1 LIQIKDAARATTKLD
16 DEHGSL
22 ATAQAV
28 AAKVRQ
34 RAMSKI
40 NELSGVLDSAPM
52 GDCSALYESLRSHYL
67 FAGLDAADFEQLA
80 KHIAAT
86 SLEKGEVLF
95 HRGDAAEHF
104 YFIDTGLIEL
114 SLIAPTGDKK
124 TLEVIGPGRTFGEA
138 VAFMQGHKYPVS
150 AEALQDSR
158 LCRIPNKTYVELIR
172 SNSDASMRLLADIS
186 RHLHDRVREIEH
198 LTIQNARTRLTSYL
212 VDHLVEPPVDDQA
225 TARLDLPRHVI
236 ASRLSI
242 QPETLSR
249 LLRNLTDEGI
259 VSVDDRVV
267 FIHSVSRLRP
277 YD

>member
-1 LIQIKDAARATTKLD
+1 MNGAA
-16 DEHGSL
+16 H
-22 ATAQAV
+22 
-28 AAKVRQ
+28 
-34 RAMSKI
+34 AMSTI
-40 NELSGVLDSAPM
+40 DELPGVLDSVSM
-52 GDCSALYESLRSHYL
+52 DDCSALHESLRSHYL
-67 FAGLDAADFEQLA
+67 FAGLDEADFARLA
-80 KHIAAT
+80 KHIAPT

-95 HRGDAAEHF
+95 HRGDAAGHF

-124 TLEVIGPGRTFGEA
+124 TLEVVGPGGTFGEA
-138 VAFMQGHKYPVS
+138 VAFMRGHKYPVT
-150 AEALQDSR
+150 AEALQDSG
-158 LCRIPNKTYVELIR
+158 LCRIPNNVYLDLIR
-172 SNSDASMRLLADIS
+172 SNTDASMRLLADIS
-186 RHLHDRVREIEH
+186 RHLHDLVREIGH
-198 LTIQNARTRLTSYL
+198 LTIENARARLTSYMM
-212 VDHLVEPPVDDQA
+212 DHLVEPPVDDQA
-225 TARLDLPRHVI
+225 TARLELPRHVI

>member
-1 LIQIKDAARATTKLD
+1 MD
-16 DEHGSL
+16 
-22 ATAQAV
+22 
-28 AAKVRQ
+28 
-34 RAMSKI
+34 
-40 NELSGVLDSAPM
+40 
-52 GDCSALYESLRSHYL
+52 DCSELHESLRSHYL
-67 FAGLDAADFEQLA
+67 FAGLDETDFEQLA
-80 KHIAAT
+80 KHIAPT

-104 YFIDTGLIEL
+104 YLIDTGLIEL

-124 TLEVIGPGRTFGEA
+124 TLEVVGPGRTFGEA
-138 VAFMQGHKYPVS
+138 VAFMRGHKYPVT
-150 AEALQDSR
+150 AEALRDSS
-158 LCRIPNKTYVELIR
+158 LCRIPNNTYVELIR

-186 RHLHDRVREIEH
+186 KHLHDLVREIGH
-198 LTIQNARTRLTSYL
+198 LTIQNARARLTSYMM
-212 VDHLVEPPVDDQA
+212 DHLLEPPVDDQA

-267 FIHSVSRLRP
+267 FIHSVSRLKP

>member
-1 LIQIKDAARATTKLD
+1 MT
-16 DEHGSL
+16 G
-22 ATAQAV
+22 TA
-28 AAKVRQ
+28 
-34 RAMSKI
+34 RAMSMI
-40 NELSGVLDSAPM
+40 NELSGVLDSVPM
-52 GDCSALYESLRSHYL
+52 DDCSALQDSLRSHYL
-67 FAGLDAADFEQLA
+67 FAGLEAADFEQLA

-95 HRGDAAEHF
+95 HRGDAAEYF
-104 YFIDTGLIEL
+104 YFLDTGLVEL

-124 TLEVIGPGRTFGEA
+124 TLEVVGPGRTFGEA
-138 VAFMQGHKYPVS
+138 VAFMRGHKYPVT

-158 LCRIPNKTYVELIR
+158 LCRIPNNGYVELIR
-172 SNSDASMRLLADIS
+172 SNTDASMRLLADIS
-186 RHLHDRVREIEH
+186 RHLHDLVREIGH
-198 LTIQNARTRLTSYL
+198 LTIENARARLTSYMM
-212 VDHLVEPPVDDQA
+212 DHLVAPPVDDQA

>member
-1 LIQIKDAARATTKLD
+1 
-16 DEHGSL
+16 
-22 ATAQAV
+22 
-28 AAKVRQ
+28 
-34 RAMSKI
+34 MSTI
-40 NELSGVLDSAPM
+40 NESTGVLDSVPM
-52 GDCSALYESLRSHYL
+52 EKCPALYESLRSHYL
-67 FAGLDAADFEQLA
+67 FAGLDEDDFEQLA

-86 SLEKGEVLF
+86 SIEKGEVLF
-95 HRGDAAEHF
+95 HRGDAAEFF
-104 YFIDTGLIEL
+104 YLIDTGLIEL

-124 TLEVIGPGRTFGEA
+124 TLEVVGPGRTFGEA
-138 VAFMQGHKYPVS
+138 VAFMRGHKYPVT
-150 AEALQDSR
+150 AEALRDSR
-158 LCRIPNKTYVELIR
+158 LCRIPNDTYVELIR

-186 RHLHDRVREIEH
+186 KHLHDLVTEIGH
-198 LTIQNARTRLTSYL
+198 LTIQNARARLTSYMM
-212 VDHLVEPPVDDQA
+212 DHLLEPPVDDQA

-259 VSVDDRVV
+259 VSIDDRVV